1 MLEEFQT
8 ANLKLSKV
16 GNKDE
21 VRWKA
26 LVALWYKVN
35 SDVAIF
41 TSNNSTGLG
50 AIIWDH
56 GGRVETTLSKSLP
69 LPLGQLEAKVKALE
83 ESLLFV

>member
-16 GNKDE
+16 ENKDE

-50 AIIWDH
+50 AII
-56 GGRVETTLSKSLP
+56 
-69 LPLGQLEAKVKALE
+69 
-83 ESLLFV
+83 

>member
-35 SDVAIF
+35 SDVEQ
-41 TSNNSTGLG
+41 LG
-50 AIIWDH
+50 KESEKVERER
-56 GGRVETTLSKSLP
+56 GRSLGSK
-69 LPLGQLEAKVKALE
+69 VR
-83 ESLLFV
+83 

>member
-21 VRWKA
+21 VWWKA

-35 SDVAIF
+35 SDAAIF

-50 AIIWDH
+50 AII
-56 GGRVETTLSKSLP
+56 
-69 LPLGQLEAKVKALE
+69 
-83 ESLLFV
+83 